1 MLGVKETGNQR
12 GIIYGTGAS
21 IKQAY
26 EMGKS
31 VYAGGARLEQKTV
44 ATKRLFTNQDLFKL
58 FLPVIIEQ
66 FLEYLVGLA
75 DSIMVA
81 HVGESAVSGVSLVDF
96 VMALLISLFV
106 ALSTGGAVIAGQYM
120 GRKQMEESREA
131 ANQLI
136 WFSGAVSVIIM
147 VIIYLAKPFI
157 LNGLFGQITDEVRR
171 EANTYLMITAVSIP
185 FLALYNAGAAIFR
198 TMGNSRL
205 PMNIMLAMNIAH
217 AVGNAILIYG
227 FHLGTE
233 GVAIPTLLSRI
244 AAAVIIITLALNKK
258 QSLYIRKNLKH
269 KFNWLMIKKIL
280 DIGVPYGLE
289 NGLFYLGRIMVLS
302 LVATFGT
309 AAIAANAVSGTIVM
323 FQVLPGMAIGLGL
336 TVVISR
342 CIGAKDYEQAKY
354 YTKKVM
360 GIVYVAHLV
369 SCALV
374 LALLPSILAVYGLS
388 QAATSLTTKIV
399 WYHAV
404 FTVAIW
410 PLSYTLPVTF
420 RAAGD
425 AKFPM
430 IIGTLTMIFCRIA
443 LAYLLSIYFDM
454 GVFGT
459 WVAMFIDWIVKSII
473 FVYRYING
481 KWTKFHAI

>member
-1 MLGVKETGNQR
+1 MPKTSS
-12 GIIYGTGAS
+12 A
-21 IKQAY
+21 IK
-26 EMGKS
+26 K
-31 VYAGGARLEQKTV
+31 
-44 ATKRLFTNQDLFKL
+44 LFTNQDLFRL

-96 VMALLISLFV
+96 VMALLISLFA

-120 GRKQMEESREA
+120 GRNQLEKSREA
-131 ANQLI
+131 ANQLV

-147 VIIYLAKPFI
+147 VIIYLAKPLI

-171 EANTYLMITAVSIP
+171 EATTYLMITGVSIP

-205 PMNIMLAMNIAH
+205 PMNVMLAMNMAH

-227 FHLGTE
+227 FHFGTE

-244 AAAVIIITLALNKK
+244 AAAVIVITLALNKTHSIYLK
-258 QSLYIRKNLKH
+258 KSLNH
-269 KFNWLMIKKIL
+269 KFNWAILKKIL

-309 AAIAANAVSGTIVM
+309 AAIAANAVSGTM
-323 FQVLPGMAIGLGL
+323 VLFEVVPGMAVGLGL

-342 CIGAKDYEQAKY
+342 CVGARDYEQAKY
-354 YTKKVM
+354 YTKKVLGM
-360 GIVYVAHLV
+360 VYTANAI

-374 LALLPSILAVYGLS
+374 LALLPSLLSIYGLS
-388 QAATSLTTKIV
+388 ETATSLTTKIV
-399 WYHAV
+399 WYHGIFAV
-404 FTVAIW
+404 VIW
-410 PLSYTLPVTF
+410 PLAYTLPVTF
-420 RAAGD
+420 RASGD

-430 IIGTLTMIFCRIA
+430 FIGVLSMFFCRIA
-443 LAYLLSIYFDM
+443 LAYLLSIYFNM
-454 GVFGT
+454 GMFGT
-459 WVAMFIDWIVKSII
+459 WIAMFIDWFVKALL
-473 FVYRYING
+473 FVERYLG
-481 KWTKFHAI
+481 EQWTRYHAI